1 MAVVNTIWQACEQQV
16 VPDRIV
22 LLASPDEKVSQSV
35 QTVKH
40 YLCEILPR
48 YGVKKPKIHEVT
60 IDENDFMGFWN
71 TLERVLNEESR
82 IAERIV
88 IDATAGRK
96 YMSAFAITQG
106 SRKDL
111 PIEHVYYNHMSSQ
124 RYQDVQHPLIPR
136 PAHQLY
142 DLLQLFRR

>member
-22 LLASPDEKVSQSV
+22 LLASPDEKVRQSV
-35 QTVKH
+35 QTVTH
-40 YLCEILPR
+40 YLHEILTR
-48 YGVKKPKIHEVT
+48 YGVKEPQLHEEP

-71 TLERVLNEESR
+71 TLKRVLKKESQ
-82 IAERIV
+82 IAEWIV

-96 YMSAFAITQG
+96 YMSAFAIMQ
-106 SRKDL
+106 SISSNL

-124 RYQDVQHPLIPR
+124 RYHDVPHPLIPR

-142 DLLQLFRR
+142 DLLRLFRR

>member
-1 MAVVNTIWQACEQQV
+1 M
-16 VPDRIV
+16 PDRIV
-22 LLASPDEKVSQSV
+22 LLASPDETVSQSV
-35 QTVKH
+35 QTVTH
-40 YLCEILPR
+40 YLSEILPR
-48 YGVKKPKIHEVT
+48 YGGKKPQFHEEP

-106 SRKDL
+106 IAAKTCPLS
-111 PIEHVYYNHMSSQ
+111 MSTTTT
-124 RYQDVQHPLIPR
+124 
-136 PAHQLY
+136 
-142 DLLQLFRR
+142 